1 MVYSGEG
8 VNAMPDH
15 PHIALPERSA
25 VFPLPDSILFP
36 NTLLPL
42 LIFEP
47 HYRLM
52 LEDCLR
58 GNSLIT
64 VALMRKGAPKSLLDA
79 PTYAVA
85 GLGRVTT
92 VMRLPDSTSRI
103 FLGGIARVAIRR
115 YTQRRPYPIAEIEL
129 LESLP
134 TEPGRMDDRRL
145 RIVSLFRA
153 LVGDREDAA
162 REFIA
167 RIEEMK
173 DPEITANLI
182 SAGLDVD
189 SHVKQ
194 RLLETLDL
202 PERLE
207 RLALLLV
214 EQLQQA
220 RVIRRILSRA
230 PQNVQDN

>member
-1 MVYSGEG
+1 
-8 VNAMPDH
+8 MPDN
-15 PHIALPERSA
+15 PHIALPARSA

-58 GNSLIT
+58 GDSLIAI
-64 VALMRKGAPKSLLDA
+64 ALMRKGPPKSLLDA

-85 GLGRVTT
+85 GIGRVTT

-129 LESLP
+129 LESP
-134 TEPGRMDDRRL
+134 PAEPGRMDAGRL
-145 RIVSLFRA
+145 RIIALFRA
-153 LVGDREDAA
+153 LVGDRDDAA
-162 REFIA
+162 RGFIA
-167 RIEEMK
+167 RIEEMR
-173 DPEITANLI
+173 DPEITADLI

-194 RLLETLDL
+194 GLLETLDL
-202 PERLE
+202 PERIDRLE
-207 RLALLLV
+207 RILE
-214 EQLQQA
+214 EQIRNA
-220 RVIRRILSRA
+220 RVIRRILARA
-230 PQNVQDN
+230 PRNVQDN

>member
-1 MVYSGEG
+1 
-8 VNAMPDH
+8 MPDH
-15 PHIALPERSA
+15 PHTVIPARSA

-42 LIFEP
+42 FIFEP

-58 GNSLIT
+58 GDSLIT

-85 GLGRVTT
+85 GLGKVTT

-129 LESLP
+129 LESRLS
-134 TEPGRMDDRRL
+134 EPVRMDACRL
-145 RIVSLFRA
+145 RIIALFRA
-153 LVGDREDAA
+153 LVGDRDDAG
-162 REFIA
+162 RGFIA

-182 SAGLDVD
+182 SAGLNVD

-194 RLLETLDL
+194 RLLETSDL
-202 PERLE
+202 PERLD
-207 RLALLLV
+207 RLARILE

-220 RVIRRILSRA
+220 RVIRRILARA
-230 PQNVQDN
+230 PRNVRDN